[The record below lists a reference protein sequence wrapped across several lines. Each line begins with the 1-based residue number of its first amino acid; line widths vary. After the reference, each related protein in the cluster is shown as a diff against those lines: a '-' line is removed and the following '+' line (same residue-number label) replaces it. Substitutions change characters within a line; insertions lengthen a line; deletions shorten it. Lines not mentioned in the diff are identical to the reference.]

1 MLVKRIETRI
11 IMHFIEAGVA
21 KLTCQVFPES
31 YHTQLADKVVRVQS
45 LLNLPESFALT
56 VAESAQSHY
65 RMRAEFRVWHKGDE
79 WFYAMFD
86 VQNKRPVFIEHCPMV
101 HQAIA
106 NLMQPLRSQ
115 LLANA
120 LLSHKLYAID
130 FMASSAGEV
139 LVTLIYKTPLTD
151 EWQAAAASLSLP
163 ETVMLMGRSRGKK
176 RVLVRDYVEEPLQLA
191 SGASIRLRHVENAFS
206 QPNAGI
212 NQQMLDWVDDFWR
225 SQPRA
230 SALLELYGGAGN
242 FTWVLAQHADA
253 VVMTELSTQAV
264 EAAQQAFSQAGL
276 NHVSIAAMDCA
287 AVSAAL
293 SANSASGTQFNWQG
307 RVYDFAGILV
317 DPPRAGLDDL
327 TRALTQRFDTIVYI
341 SCNPETLARDLQSW
355 QHTHELVQAALF
367 DQFPYTHHI
376 EVGVVLQRKKDV
388 VC

>member
-1 MLVKRIETRI
+1 MFLVNMNERRI
-11 IMHFIEAGVA
+11 IMHFIDAGVA
-21 KLTCQVFPES
+21 KLTCQVFPEAYS
-31 YHTQLADKVVRVQS
+31 AQLADKVERVKG
-45 LLNLPESFALT
+45 LLNLPESVALT
-56 VAESAQSHY
+56 VAESATSHY

-86 VQNKRPVFIEHCPMV
+86 VQNKRPVFIEQCPMV
-101 HQAIA
+101 HEAIA
-106 NLMQPLRSQ
+106 TLMQPLRSQ

-130 FMASSAGEV
+130 FMASSDGEV

-151 EWQAAAASLSLP
+151 EWQQAAASLSLP
-163 ETVMLMGRSRGKK
+163 EKVMLMGRSRGKK

-191 SGASIRLRHVENAFS
+191 SGAGIRLRHVENAFS

-212 NQQMLDWVDDFWR
+212 NRQMLDWVDDFWR

-264 EAAQQAFSQAGL
+264 EAAQQAFVQAGL
-276 NHVSIAAMDCA
+276 RHVSIAAMDSA

-293 SANSASGTQFNWQG
+293 SESSDVGTQLSWQG

-317 DPPRAGLDDL
+317 DPPRAGLDEL
-327 TRALTQRFDTIVYI
+327 TRRLTQRFDTIVYI
-341 SCNPETLARDLQSW
+341 SCNPETLARDIATW
-355 QHTHELVQAALF
+355 QDTHELTRAAVF
-367 DQFPYTHHI
+367 DQFPYTHHV
-376 EVGVVLQRKKDV
+376 EVGAVLQRK
-388 VC
+388 

>member
-1 MLVKRIETRI
+1 
-11 IMHFIEAGVA
+11 MHFYVAGVA

-31 YHTQLADKVVRVQS
+31 YDAQLADKVERVKH
-45 LLNLPESFALT
+45 LLNLAESVPLS
-56 VAESAQSHY
+56 VAESSRTHY

-86 VQNKRPVFIEHCPMV
+86 VQNKRPVFIEACPMV
-101 HQAIA
+101 HQSIA
-106 NLMQPLRSQ
+106 SLMQPLRTQ
-115 LLANA
+115 LLNHR

-151 EWQAAAASLSLP
+151 EWQQALTTLSLP
-163 ETVMLMGRSRGKK
+163 DGVMLMGRSRGKK
-176 RVLVRDYVEEPLQLA
+176 RVLVRDYVEEPLQLS

-212 NQQMLDWVDDFWR
+212 NQHMLDWVDDFWR

-230 SALLELYGGAGN
+230 HALLELYGGAGN

-264 EAAQQAFSQAGL
+264 DAAQQAFEQAGL
-276 NHVSIAAMDCA
+276 DHVSIAAMDSA

-293 SANSASGTQFNWQG
+293 SESSDSGTRLSWQN

-317 DPPRAGLDDL
+317 DPPRAGLDEL
-327 TRALTQRFDTIVYI
+327 TRSLTQRFDTIVYI
-341 SCNPETLARDLQSW
+341 SCNPETLARDLEAW
-355 QHTHELVQAALF
+355 QPSHELVRAAVF

-388 VC
+388 V

>member
-1 MLVKRIETRI
+1 LEWQQ
-11 IMHFIEAGVA
+11 
-21 KLTCQVFPES
+21 LTCQVFPES
-31 YHTQLADKVVRVQS
+31 YQIQLTDKVKRVKS
-45 LLNLPESFALT
+45 LLNLSESLSLT
-56 VAESAQSHY
+56 VAESSPSHY
-65 RMRAEFRVWHKGDE
+65 RMRAEFRVWHQGNE

-86 VQNKRPVFIEHCPMV
+86 IQNKRPVFIEACPMV
-101 HQAIA
+101 DKAIA
-106 NLMQPLRSQ
+106 SLMQPLRDQ
-115 LLANA
+115 LLANR
-120 LLSHKLYAID
+120 LLSQKLYAID
-130 FMASSAGEV
+130 FMASSEGEV

-151 EWQAAAASLSLP
+151 EWQQATKSLTLP
-163 ETVMLMGRSRGKK
+163 AKVMLMGRSRGKK
-176 RVLVRDYVEEPLQLA
+176 RVLVRDYVEQPLQLA

-264 EAAQQAFSQAGL
+264 AAAQQAFEQAGL
-276 NHVSIAAMDCA
+276 SHVLIAAMDSA

-293 SANSASGTQFNWQG
+293 SESSAIGTQLSWQG

-317 DPPRAGLDDL
+317 DPPRAGLDEL
-327 TRALTQRFDTIVYI
+327 TRVLTQRFDTIVYI
-341 SCNPETLARDLQSW
+341 SCNPETLARDLLAWHDS
-355 QHTHELVQAALF
+355 HELVSAAVF

-376 EVGVVLQRKKDV
+376 EVGVILQRKK
-388 VC
+388 

>member
-1 MLVKRIETRI
+1 MNERRI
-11 IMHFIEAGVA
+11 IMPFIDAGVA
-21 KLTCQVFPES
+21 KLTCQVFPEAYS
-31 YHTQLADKVVRVQS
+31 AQLADKVERVKE
-45 LLNLPESFALT
+45 LLNLSESVALT
-56 VAESAQSHY
+56 VAESATSHY

-86 VQNKRPVFIEHCPMV
+86 VQNKRPVFIEQCPMV
-101 HQAIA
+101 HEAIA
-106 NLMQPLRSQ
+106 TLMQPLRSQ

-130 FMASSAGEV
+130 FMASSDGEV

-151 EWQAAAASLSLP
+151 EWQQAAASLSLP
-163 ETVMLMGRSRGKK
+163 ENVMLMGRSRGKK
-176 RVLVRDYVEEPLQLA
+176 RVLVRDYVEESLQLA
-191 SGASIRLRHVENAFS
+191 SGAGIRLRHVENAFS

-212 NQQMLDWVDDFWR
+212 NRQMLDWVDDFWR

-264 EAAQQAFSQAGL
+264 AAAQQAFEQAGL
-276 NHVSIAAMDCA
+276 SHVSIAAMDSA

-293 SANSASGTQFNWQG
+293 SESSDVGTQLSWQG

-317 DPPRAGLDDL
+317 DPPRAGLDEL

-341 SCNPETLARDLQSW
+341 SCNPETLARDIASW
-355 QHTHELVQAALF
+355 QGTHELTRAAVF

-376 EVGVVLQRKKDV
+376 EVGVVLQRK
-388 VC
+388 

>member
-1 MLVKRIETRI
+1 MNERRI
-11 IMHFIEAGVA
+11 IMPFIDAGVA
-21 KLTCQVFPES
+21 KLTCQVFPEAYS
-31 YHTQLADKVVRVQS
+31 AQLADKVERVKE
-45 LLNLPESFALT
+45 LLNLSESVALT
-56 VAESAQSHY
+56 VAESATSHY

-79 WFYAMFD
+79 WFYAMFN
-86 VQNKRPVFIEHCPMV
+86 VQNKRPVFIEQCPMV
-101 HQAIA
+101 HEAIA
-106 NLMQPLRSQ
+106 TLMQPLRSQ

-130 FMASSAGEV
+130 FMASSDGEV

-151 EWQAAAASLSLP
+151 EWQQAAASLSLP
-163 ETVMLMGRSRGKK
+163 ENVMLMGRSRGKK
-176 RVLVRDYVEEPLQLA
+176 HVLVRDYVEESLQLA
-191 SGASIRLRHVENAFS
+191 SGAGIRLRHVENAFS

-212 NQQMLDWVDDFWR
+212 NQQMLDWVDDFWQ

-264 EAAQQAFSQAGL
+264 AAAQQAFEQAGL
-276 NHVSIAAMDCA
+276 SHVSIAAMDSA

-293 SANSASGTQFNWQG
+293 SESSDVGTQLSWQG

-317 DPPRAGLDDL
+317 DPPRAGLDEL

-341 SCNPETLARDLQSW
+341 SCNPETLARDIASW
-355 QHTHELVQAALF
+355 QDTHELTRAAVF

-376 EVGVVLQRKKDV
+376 EVGVVLQRK
-388 VC
+388 

>member
-1 MLVKRIETRI
+1 MNERRI
-11 IMHFIEAGVA
+11 IMHFIDGGVA
-21 KLTCQVFPES
+21 KLTCQVFPEAYS
-31 YHTQLADKVVRVQS
+31 VQLADKVERVRE
-45 LLNLPESFALT
+45 LLNLSASVPLT
-56 VAESAQSHY
+56 VAESATSHY

-86 VQNKRPVFIEHCPMV
+86 VQNKRPVFIEQCPMV
-101 HQAIA
+101 HEAIA
-106 NLMQPLRSQ
+106 TLMQPLRSQ

-130 FMASSAGEV
+130 FMASSDGEV

-151 EWQAAAASLSLP
+151 EWQQAAASLSLP
-163 ETVMLMGRSRGKK
+163 EKVMLMGRSRGKK

-191 SGASIRLRHVENAFS
+191 SGAGIRLRHVENAFS

-212 NQQMLDWVDDFWR
+212 NRHMLEWVDDFWR
-225 SQPRA
+225 SRPRA

-264 EAAQQAFSQAGL
+264 EAAQQAFEQAGL
-276 NHVSIAAMDCA
+276 SHVSIVAMDSA

-293 SANSASGTQFNWQG
+293 SESSDVGTQLSWKG

-317 DPPRAGLDDL
+317 DPPRAGLDEL

-341 SCNPETLARDLQSW
+341 SCNPETLARDIASW
-355 QHTHELVQAALF
+355 QDTHELTRAAVF

-376 EVGVVLQRKKDV
+376 EVGVVLQRK
-388 VC
+388 